1 MQCPNCGFDNRPDAR
16 FCKQCGYALTSLAPS
31 SPAAPSP
38 ASALPPTVCPH
49 CGAPL
54 KAGARFCSRCGQAVQ
69 ETTAVSP
76 APSPPYTAP
85 QAVPPPAMPAAVA
98 PPPSGT
104 KPGLVM
110 GASTPTRPRRR
121 FPWLW
126 LLIGGVVILGIIAVL
141 VVLFIIRPG
150 KEKAPVATPTPTLTV
165 PPPAAT
171 TELVASP
178 EPTATL
184 SPQPAAPLVME
195 AEDNHVRVTLA
206 LSAASLPVTEGLTAT
221 VTITNLTTV
230 ALNNV
235 TCELLG
241 PLAPALSAT
250 TEATLAEIPAG
261 STGVITFAAAAP
273 LTAGEFP
280 LQAVVTFLVQ
290 ETTPYR
296 DGLLTGPLTVTVT
309 E

>member
-16 FCKQCGYALTSLAPS
+16 FCKQCGYALTSLVPS
-31 SPAAPSP
+31 PPAAPSSAP
-38 ASALPPTVCPH
+38 ALPPTACPH

-110 GASTPTRPRRR
+110 GASTPARPRRR

-126 LLIGGVVILGIIAVL
+126 LLIGGAVILGIIAVL
-141 VVLFIIRPG
+141 VILLIIRPG
-150 KEKAPVATPTPTLTV
+150 KAKEPVATPTPTLTV

-171 TELVASP
+171 AELLASP

-184 SPQPAAPLVME
+184 SPQPPPSLVIE
-195 AEDNHVRVTLA
+195 TEDDHVRVTLA
-206 LSAASLPVTEGLTAT
+206 LSAAALPATEGLTAT
-221 VTITNLTTV
+221 VTITNLTAV
-230 ALNNV
+230 VLNDV

-273 LTAGEFP
+273 LMAGEFP
-280 LQAVVTFLVQ
+280 LKAVVTFRVQ

-296 DGLLTGPLTVTVT
+296 DGLLTGSLKVTVS